1 MIYMKHIMI
10 TKTCSF
16 MKDNF
21 SFSKIPVFFTS
32 ALCFLILLDSCA
44 PSKPSLKKLS
54 VTEPEKVVSKQ
65 DSLLALSKERRPEFV
80 SILSTAHINI
90 ARKSESSGDRKTA
103 LKEYKKVLAIDP
115 KNKTARYEL
124 LVLEGLS
131 LYKKGSKTSLWDAI
145 EIFSK
150 ASMVN
155 QEDGVASYWIAKSY
169 EKKDNKRGNFVP
181 PYDLVKSWKFL
192 NNDKLTN
199 PDYYSNAE
207 TVPLDDFKFPAI
219 KLNNVVFPDP
229 LGPIIPVMEPFLI
242 FSEQSDTAAKPPKYL
257 ESLSTCRIFE
267 SERIENYTLF
277 NLLRILFR
285 DFSRDR

>member
-1 MIYMKHIMI
+1 MKHIMI
-10 TKTCSF
+10 TKICSF

-21 SFSKIPVFFTS
+21 SFSKIPVFFLS
-32 ALCFLILLDSCA
+32 ALSFLILLYSCA

-54 VTEPEKVVSKQ
+54 FTEPEKVVSKQ

-131 LYKKGSKTSLWDAI
+131 LYKKGSKTALWDAI

-169 EKKDNKRGNFVP
+169 EKKDNND
-181 PYDLVKSWKFL
+181 YDLIIEAYEDSLNKILPEKLRLDAQGSKEAAYKKKKTFNSFWK
-192 NNDKLTN
+192 
-199 PDYYSNAE
+199 
-207 TVPLDDFKFPAI
+207 
-219 KLNNVVFPDP
+219 
-229 LGPIIPVMEPFLI
+229 
-242 FSEQSDTAAKPPKYL
+242 
-257 ESLSTCRIFE
+257 
-267 SERIENYTLF
+267 
-277 NLLRILFR
+277 
-285 DFSRDR
+285 